1 MANEPK
7 LTPQSAEILIR
18 HQPSR
23 MSQARKL
30 AAQAWR
36 MPKFAVCMLLI
47 VLVIPAIFAEV
58 IAPYKP
64 QEAPNGVRGRLQPPV
79 FAGGTSDHLLG
90 TDKIGRDMLSRII
103 HGSRVSF
110 TISLI
115 GITIAGS
122 IGVTLGLI
130 SGYYGGKVDSLI
142 MRLVDVSLSIPPV
155 LLALSL
161 ATTLAPSFRTVIIVV
176 GALLWSI
183 YCRQVRG
190 DTLLVMQQDYI
201 ARARVSGASSLR
213 IMLKHILPNI
223 TNTLIVLATLQVG
236 FVILL
241 EAGLSFLGVGLSRPT
256 PAWGLMVADGREVII
271 RAWWVALWP
280 GLAIMLTVFGFNLLG
295 DWLRDR
301 LDPKLRQ
308 L

>member
-1 MANEPK
+1 MAVDLRPV
-7 LTPQSAEILIR
+7 PQTISD
-18 HQPSR
+18 
-23 MSQARKL
+23 K
-30 AAQAWR
+30 AALVTRRALWLLWQTHR
-36 MPKFAVCMLLI
+36 LPKFPLVLLLLI
-47 VLVIPAIFAEV
+47 LVIPAVFAEIV
-58 IAPYKP
+58 APYGPLDSP
-64 QEAPNGVRGRLQPPV
+64 QGIRGRLEPPV
-79 FAGGTSDHLLG
+79 FAGGTWNHVLG
-90 TDKIGRDMLSRII
+90 TDLTGRDILTRII
-103 HGSRVSF
+103 YGSRVS
-110 TISLI
+110 
-115 GITIAGS
+115 ITIAG
-122 IGVTLGLI
+122 IGIAIAGTIGITLGII
-130 SGYYGGKVDSLI
+130 SGFYGGLVDAII
-142 MRLVDVSLSIPPV
+142 MRLVDISLSIPPV
-155 LLALSL
+155 LLALTL
-161 ATTLAPSFRTVIIVV
+161 ATVLDPSFRTVIIVV

-190 DTLLVMQQDYI
+190 DTLSVRTQDYI
-201 ARARVSGASSLR
+201 ARARVSGASNLR

-280 GLAIMLTVFGFNLLG
+280 GMAIMLTVFGFNLLG

-301 LDPKLRQ
+301 LDPRLRQ

>member
-1 MANEPK
+1 MAVTPEPPPV
-7 LTPQSAEILIR
+7 LSLVAVS
-18 HQPSR
+18 QPWRRSLHT
-23 MSQARKL
+23 L
-30 AAQAWR
+30 AQVR
-36 MPKFAVCMLLI
+36 RLPKFPLILLLLI
-47 VLVIPAIFAEV
+47 LVIPAIFAEV
-58 IAPYKP
+58 IAPYGPLDSP
-64 QEAPNGVRGRLQPPV
+64 QGIRGRLEPPV
-79 FAGGTSDHLLG
+79 FAGGTWDHILG
-90 TDKIGRDMLSRII
+90 TDLTGRDMFTRII
-103 HGSRVSF
+103 YGSRVS
-110 TISLI
+110 IVIAGI
-115 GITIAGS
+115 GIAIAGT
-122 IGVTLGLI
+122 IGVTLGII
-130 SGYYGGKVDSLI
+130 SGYYGGLIDAII

-155 LLALSL
+155 LLALVL
-161 ATTLAPSFRTVIIVV
+161 ATVLDPSFRTVIIVV

-190 DTLLVMQQDYI
+190 DTLSVRTQDYI
-201 ARARVSGASSLR
+201 ARARVSGASDLR
-213 IMLKHILPNI
+213 IMLKHVLPNI
-223 TNTLIVLATLQVG
+223 TNTVIVLATLQVG

-301 LDPKLRQ
+301 LDPRLRQ

>member
-1 MANEPK
+1 MANESISNTQPVQL
-7 LTPQSAEILIR
+7 LTYRPNRIGQLR
-18 HQPSR
+18 R
-23 MSQARKL
+23 LVSQAWGL
-30 AAQAWR
+30 
-36 MPKFAVCMLLI
+36 PKFAVLVLLI
-47 VLVIPAIFAEV
+47 VLVVPAVFADV

-64 QEAPNGVRGRLQPPV
+64 LEAPGGIRQRLQPPA

-90 TDKIGRDMLSRII
+90 TDKTGRDMLSRIL
-103 HGSRVSF
+103 HGSRVSII
-110 TISLI
+110 ISVI

-130 SGYYGGKVDSLI
+130 AGYYGGKIDSVI

-161 ATTLAPSFRTVIIVV
+161 ATAMSPSFRTVIIVV
-176 GALLWSI
+176 SALLWSI

-201 ARARVSGASSLR
+201 DRARVAGSSSIRVMLR
-213 IMLKHILPNI
+213 HILPNI

-271 RAWWVALWP
+271 TAWWVALWP

>member
-1 MANEPK
+1 MAQEYGALAQRPA
-7 LTPQSAEILIR
+7 LSVR
-18 HQPSR
+18 
-23 MSQARKL
+23 ARKFGGVL
-30 AAQAWR
+30 WR
-36 MPKFAVCMLLI
+36 LPKFPTALLLI
-47 VLVIPAIFAEV
+47 VLVIPAIFADV
-58 IAPYKP
+58 IAPYGP
-64 QEAPNGVRGRLQPPV
+64 QEAPGGIRVRLQPPV
-79 FAGGTSDHLLG
+79 FAGGTSQHLLG

-103 HGSRVSF
+103 YGSRISII
-110 TISLI
+110 ISLI
-115 GITIAGS
+115 GIAIAGS
-122 IGVTLGLI
+122 VGITLGI
-130 SGYYGGKVDSLI
+130 IAGYYGGKVDALI

-161 ATTLAPSFRTVIIVV
+161 AAALEPSFRTVIIVV

-201 ARARVSGASSLR
+201 DRARVAGASGLR
-213 IMLKHILPNI
+213 IMLKHVLPNI

-256 PAWGLMVADGREVII
+256 PAWGLMVADGREVLI

-301 LDPKLRQ
+301 LDPRLRQ

>member
-1 MANEPK
+1 
-7 LTPQSAEILIR
+7 
-18 HQPSR
+18 
-23 MSQARKL
+23 
-30 AAQAWR
+30 
-36 MPKFAVCMLLI
+36 MLLV
-47 VLVIPAIFAEV
+47 VLVIPAIFAPL
-58 IAPYKP
+58 IAPYAP
-64 QEAPNGVRGRLQPPV
+64 LEAPSGIRGRLQPPV
-79 FAGGTSDHLLG
+79 FAGGTSAHILG
-90 TDKIGRDMLSRII
+90 TDKAGRDVLSRVI
-103 HGSRVSF
+103 HGSRISI

-115 GITIAGS
+115 GIAIAGT
-122 IGVTLGLI
+122 IGVSLGLI
-130 SGYYGGKVDSLI
+130 AGYYGGLVDAAI

-161 ATTLAPSFRTVIIVV
+161 ATALDPSFRTVIIVV

-190 DTLLVMQQDYI
+190 DTLAVREQDYI
-201 ARARVSGASSLR
+201 ARARVSGASDFR
-213 IMLKHILPNI
+213 IMVKHILPNI

-256 PAWGLMVADGREVII
+256 PAWGLMVAEGRELIV
-271 RAWWVALWP
+271 RAWWIALFP

>member
-1 MANEPK
+1 MAQEHSLSNQP
-7 LTPQSAEILIR
+7 AEILVYR
-18 HQPSR
+18 VSWQTR
-23 MSQARKL
+23 LLRL
-30 AAQAWR
+30 ATNLWR
-36 MPKFAVCMLLI
+36 LPKFPVILLLI
-47 VLVIPAIFAEV
+47 VLLIPAAFAEV
-58 IAPYKP
+58 VAPYGP
-64 QEAPNGVRGRLQPPV
+64 QEAPSGIRGRLQPPV

-103 HGSRVSF
+103 YGSR
-110 TISLI
+110 ISI
-115 GITIAGS
+115 IISIVGIAIAGS
-122 IGVTLGLI
+122 IGITLGI
-130 SGYYGGKVDSLI
+130 IAGYYGGIIDAAI
-142 MRLVDVSLSIPPV
+142 MRLVDISLSIPPV
-155 LLALSL
+155 LLAL
-161 ATTLAPSFRTVIIVV
+161 TLAAALEPNFRTVIIVV

-201 ARARVSGASSLR
+201 DRARVAGASGIR
-213 IMLKHILPNI
+213 VMAKHVLPNI

-301 LDPKLRQ
+301 LDPRLRQ

>member
-1 MANEPK
+1 M
-7 LTPQSAEILIR
+7 T
-18 HQPSR
+18 
-23 MSQARKL
+23 
-30 AAQAWR
+30 
-36 MPKFAVCMLLI
+36 
-47 VLVIPAIFAEV
+47 
-58 IAPYKP
+58 
-64 QEAPNGVRGRLQPPV
+64 
-79 FAGGTSDHLLG
+79 
-90 TDKIGRDMLSRII
+90 RII
-103 HGSRVSF
+103 YGSRVS
-110 TISLI
+110 
-115 GITIAGS
+115 ITIAG
-122 IGVTLGLI
+122 IGIAIAGTIGITLGII
-130 SGYYGGKVDSLI
+130 SGFYGGLVDAII
-142 MRLVDVSLSIPPV
+142 MRLVDISLSIPPV
-155 LLALSL
+155 LLALTL
-161 ATTLAPSFRTVIIVV
+161 ATVLDPSFRTVIIVV

-190 DTLLVMQQDYI
+190 DTLSVRTQDYI
-201 ARARVSGASSLR
+201 ARARVSGASNLR

-280 GLAIMLTVFGFNLLG
+280 GMAIMLTVFGFNLLG

-301 LDPKLRQ
+301 LDPRLRQ

>member
-1 MANEPK
+1 MANESLPN
-7 LTPQSAEILIR
+7 TQMAEILVYRPNRIK
-18 HQPSR
+18 
-23 MSQARKL
+23 QARHL
-30 AAQAWR
+30 ASLVWR
-36 MPKFAVCMLLI
+36 LPKFSVLLLLI
-47 VLVIPAIFAEV
+47 VLVVPAIFADV
-58 IAPYKP
+58 IAPYGP
-64 QEAPNGVRGRLQPPV
+64 LESPGGIRGRLQPPA
-79 FAGGTSDHLLG
+79 FAGGPSEHLLG
-90 TDKIGRDMLSRII
+90 TDKAGRDMLSRIL
-103 HGSRVSF
+103 HGSRVSII
-110 TISLI
+110 ISGIGIAIAGTI
-115 GITIAGS
+115 GIT
-122 IGVTLGLI
+122 LGLVA
-130 SGYYGGKVDSLI
+130 GYYGGKIDAII

-161 ATTLAPSFRTVIIVV
+161 ATALSPSFRTVIIVV

-201 ARARVSGASSLR
+201 DRARVAGASGIR
-213 IMLKHILPNI
+213 IMLRHVLPNI

-271 RAWWVALWP
+271 TAWWVALWP
-280 GLAIMLTVFGFNLLG
+280 GLAIMLTVFGFNMLG

-301 LDPKLRQ
+301 LDPRLRQ

>member
-1 MANEPK
+1 MAFESP
-7 LTPQSAEILIR
+7 LPAEQSAMPQSKVSSAV
-18 HQPSR
+18 
-23 MSQARKL
+23 AL
-30 AAQAWR
+30 AFRVLRRAGSL
-36 MPKFAVCMLLI
+36 PKIPTLLLLL
-47 VLVIPAIFAEV
+47 VLVIPAVFANV
-58 IAPYKP
+58 LTPYDP
-64 QEAPNGVRGRLQPPV
+64 LEAPGGIRGRLEPPV
-79 FAGGTSDHLLG
+79 FAGGSWNHVLG
-90 TDKIGRDMLSRII
+90 TDKTGRDMLSRIL
-103 HGSRVSF
+103 HGSRVSI
-110 TISLI
+110 TISAI
-115 GITIAGS
+115 GIAIAGT
-122 IGVTLGLI
+122 IGTTLGI
-130 SGYYGGKVDSLI
+130 IAGYFGGRVDAII

-161 ATTLAPSFRTVIIVV
+161 ATALEPSFRTVILVV
-176 GALLWSI
+176 ASLLWSI

-190 DTLLVMQQDYI
+190 DTLSVRQQDYI
-201 ARARVSGASSLR
+201 ARARVSGASHFR
-213 IMLKHILPNI
+213 IMVQHILPNI

-256 PAWGLMVADGREVII
+256 PAWGLMVADGREVLI

-301 LDPKLRQ
+301 LDPRLRQ

>member
-1 MANEPK
+1 MADQSVTGTQEPEV
-7 LTPQSAEILIR
+7 LVY
-18 HQPSR
+18 QPNR
-23 MSQARKL
+23 MRQARRL
-30 AAQAWR
+30 ASRAWQL
-36 MPKFAVCMLLI
+36 PKFAVVLLLI
-47 VLVIPAIFAEV
+47 VLVVPAIFADI
-58 IAPYKP
+58 IAPYGP
-64 QEAPNGVRGRLQPPV
+64 LEAPGGIRARLQPPV
-79 FAGGTSDHLLG
+79 FAGGTSDHILG
-90 TDKIGRDMLSRII
+90 TDKTGRDMLSRIL
-103 HGSRVSF
+103 HGSRVSIL
-110 TISLI
+110 ISVI
-115 GITIAGS
+115 GIAIAGS
-122 IGVTLGLI
+122 VGVTLGVI
-130 SGYYGGKVDSLI
+130 AGFYGGKVDALI
-142 MRLVDVSLSIPPV
+142 MRLVDISLSIPPV

-161 ATTLAPSFRTVIIVV
+161 ATALEPSFRTVIIVV

-201 ARARVSGASSLR
+201 DRARVAGASGIR
-213 IMLKHILPNI
+213 IMFRHVLPNI

-256 PAWGLMVADGREVII
+256 PAWGLMVADGRDVII
-271 RAWWVALWP
+271 TAWWVALWP
-280 GLAIMLTVFGFNLLG
+280 GLAIMMTVFGFNLLG

>member
-1 MANEPK
+1 MR
-7 LTPQSAEILIR
+7 LLGR
-18 HQPSR
+18 
-23 MSQARKL
+23 ARYL
-30 AAQAWR
+30 
-36 MPKFAVCMLLI
+36 PKFPLTLLLLI
-47 VLVIPAIFAEV
+47 MVVPAIFADM
-58 IAPYKP
+58 ISPYGP
-64 QEAPNGVRGRLQPPV
+64 LETPEGIRGRLQPPV
-79 FAGGTSDHLLG
+79 FAGGSWDHILG
-90 TDKIGRDMLSRII
+90 TDKTGRDILSRIL
-103 HGSRVSF
+103 HGSRVSV
-110 TISLI
+110 II
-115 GITIAGS
+115 AGVGIAIAGS
-122 IGVTLGLI
+122 IGITLGII
-130 SGYYGGKVDSLI
+130 SGYYGGLVDSII
-142 MRLVDVSLSIPPV
+142 MRLVDISLSIPPV
-155 LLALSL
+155 LLALTL
-161 ATTLAPSFRTVIIVV
+161 ATVLEPSFRTVIIVV

-190 DTLLVMQQDYI
+190 DTLTVRVQDYI
-201 ARARVSGASSLR
+201 ARARVAGASDLR
-213 IMLKHILPNI
+213 IMVKHILPNI

-301 LDPKLRQ
+301 LDPRLRQ

>member
-1 MANEPK
+1 MAVELRPAPETTLNK
-7 LTPQSAEILIR
+7 A
-18 HQPSR
+18 
-23 MSQARKL
+23 SQAAVRAL
-30 AAQAWR
+30 RLMGMAR
-36 MPKFAVCMLLI
+36 RLPKFPVALLLL

-58 IAPYKP
+58 ITPYGPLDSP
-64 QEAPNGVRGRLQPPV
+64 QGIRGRLEPPV
-79 FAGGTSDHLLG
+79 FAGGTWQHILG
-90 TDKIGRDMLSRII
+90 TDLTGRDILTRII
-103 HGSRVSF
+103 YGSRVSI
-110 TISLI
+110 TIAGI
-115 GITIAGS
+115 GIAIAGS
-122 IGVTLGLI
+122 IGVTLGI
-130 SGYYGGKVDSLI
+130 IAGYYGGLVDSVI
-142 MRLVDVSLSIPPV
+142 MRLVDISLSIPPV
-155 LLALSL
+155 LLALTL
-161 ATTLAPSFRTVIIVV
+161 ATVLDPSFRTVIIVV

-190 DTLLVMQQDYI
+190 DTLSVRTQDYI
-201 ARARVSGASSLR
+201 SRARVSGASDVR
-213 IMLKHILPNI
+213 IMLRHVLPNI

-301 LDPKLRQ
+301 LDPRLRQ

>member
-1 MANEPK
+1 MASE
-7 LTPQSAEILIR
+7 L
-18 HQPSR
+18 QPPPTTALGLGLQTTGKALR
-23 MSQARKL
+23 LAGRARYL
-30 AAQAWR
+30 
-36 MPKFAVCMLLI
+36 PKFPLTLLLL
-47 VLVIPAIFAEV
+47 VLVLPAILAEV
-58 IAPYKP
+58 ISPYGP
-64 QEAPNGVRGRLQPPV
+64 LETPEGIRGRLQPPV
-79 FAGGTSDHLLG
+79 FAGGTWDHVLG
-90 TDKIGRDMLSRII
+90 TDKTGRDVMSRIFY
-103 HGSRVSF
+103 GSRVSI
-110 TISLI
+110 TIAGI
-115 GITIAGS
+115 GIAIAGS
-122 IGVTLGLI
+122 IGVTLGII
-130 SGYYGGKVDSLI
+130 SGYYGGLVDSII
-142 MRLVDVSLSIPPV
+142 MRLVDISLSIPPV
-155 LLALSL
+155 LLALTL
-161 ATTLAPSFRTVIIVV
+161 ATVLEPSFRTVIIVV

-190 DTLLVMQQDYI
+190 DTLSVVVQDYI
-201 ARARVSGASSLR
+201 AKAKVSGASDVR
-213 IMLKHILPNI
+213 IMLKHILPNV

-301 LDPKLRQ
+301 LDPRLRQ